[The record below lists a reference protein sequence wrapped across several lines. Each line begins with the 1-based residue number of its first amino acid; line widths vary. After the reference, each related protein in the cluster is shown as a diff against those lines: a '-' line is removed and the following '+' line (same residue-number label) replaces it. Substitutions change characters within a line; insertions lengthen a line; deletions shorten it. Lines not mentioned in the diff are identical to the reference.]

1 MSSSTPPNPTFLQSL
16 QKLINAKAQQP
27 PPPPV
32 ADAKSPHRNNS
43 SPAKLKRLFKFNNSS
58 KKTCIEQ
65 QQHQQEQ
72 QQLPSTK
79 PTELEVVVVDVDNEP
94 VESNLGFIAELG
106 LLYSAPQLYTVKS
119 RLLRSLNFVNAP
131 SLFVLD
137 CAELVVL
144 SQAYR
149 ALMDDPI
156 GADFPWPNA
165 PLQQLLSGKK
175 LLRNNPTNG
184 EQCKIDWDA
193 LAKGVKGL
201 FFGAKWCPP
210 SKQMLAQLVE
220 LYTKI
225 KSDHPHF
232 EIIFCSSDRSE
243 ESFNE
248 HFSLMPWLALPYGD
262 EKFNQKIAKAYDI
275 CGIPSFILVD
285 DDFSLITRNGRS
297 VCLSDPH
304 GYPWKRKALYELTE
318 HTVHRISEMPSLIL
332 FTEGSPEDIE
342 FSCQILNPCAES
354 VFAQHMMD
362 DVPLQT
368 AGPLPSHSED
378 ANSVDSDKSTRP
390 LAVAADPMQFFYT
403 GDDPICDYIL
413 ESLGQGQADLPLLI
427 ICDPLAGHFT
437 VCDRPEVSDSIVLA
451 FVSDYR
457 NGRARVLPI
466 PDSKRQTKHRTVGGI
481 PVQLLEPFLSSSHCL
496 QQQQVE
502 FTKITKFIRNN
513 RVILHDENL
522 PPDAVEEE
530 EVGAASHSE
539 QERHQSAEREGQRT
553 SRVSRALDTAVW
565 WGDEWRRKAA
575 TNFGQSD
582 AETVR
587 VRLALE
593 RIKDGMEE
601 ADEKRRHGKAGQ
613 RRSGEEGGGGWR
625 TASTMDETRT
635 EEQWRELR
643 EWSARRV
650 SDDSG
655 AGGRRH
661 KGRMGADEW
670 PEEGGRHFEGDI
682 VLSGDQADAILEEA
696 FARRRRQKRK
706 FIGSKVRRWDVMK
719 SIVYTLREQRVIEL
733 ALEHWHNITCLNFE
747 RHNDE
752 PKGSR
757 IVFTDVDG
765 CASNVGRH
773 PLGEP
778 QFVSLAPECIRDQYV
793 QVQWENIDRDSKG
806 QFLKEQPV
814 DVDNGGVPYD
824 YGSIMHYRSKAFA
837 KYDDL
842 FTIGTAIGDYQRT
855 IGQRDQLSFNDIRG
869 VPASVAVP
877 TRRLH
882 RPAPLR
888 SVPLS
893 GWVHWGIL

>member
-1 MSSSTPPNPTFLQSL
+1 MFSKLFDLCLENISIVRPIYEKTAAKNNVLSEHDTKPNTDALLTLGEVVRSCNFVLFYVMSSSTPPNPTFLQSL

-27 PPPPV
+27 TAPPV
-32 ADAKSPHRNNS
+32 TDAKSPHRNNS

-65 QQHQQEQ
+65 QQQQQEQ
-72 QQLPSTK
+72 QQLSTK
-79 PTELEVVVVDVDNEP
+79 PNELEVVVVDVDNEP

-119 RLLRSLNFVNAP
+119 RLLRALNFVNAP

-149 ALMDDPI
+149 TLMDDPT

-165 PLQQLLSGKK
+165 PLQQLFSGKK

-184 EQCKIDWDA
+184 EQCKIDWDV

-248 HFSLMPWLALPYGD
+248 HFSLMPWLALPYGN

-304 GYPWKRKALYELTE
+304 GYPWKRKAIYELTE

-354 VFAQHMMD
+354 IFAQLVLND
-362 DVPLQT
+362 APLQT
-368 AGPLPSHSED
+368 AGPLPPSNSED
-378 ANSVDSDKSTRP
+378 ANSVDSDKSMRA

-496 QQQQVE
+496 QQQQQVE
-502 FTKITKFIRNN
+502 FTK
-513 RVILHDENL
+513 
-522 PPDAVEEE
+522 
-530 EVGAASHSE
+530 
-539 QERHQSAEREGQRT
+539 SA
-553 SRVSRALDTAVW
+553 
-565 WGDEWRRKAA
+565 
-575 TNFGQSD
+575 
-582 AETVR
+582 
-587 VRLALE
+587 
-593 RIKDGMEE
+593 
-601 ADEKRRHGKAGQ
+601 
-613 RRSGEEGGGGWR
+613 
-625 TASTMDETRT
+625 
-635 EEQWRELR
+635 
-643 EWSARRV
+643 
-650 SDDSG
+650 
-655 AGGRRH
+655 
-661 KGRMGADEW
+661 
-670 PEEGGRHFEGDI
+670 
-682 VLSGDQADAILEEA
+682 
-696 FARRRRQKRK
+696 
-706 FIGSKVRRWDVMK
+706 
-719 SIVYTLREQRVIEL
+719 
-733 ALEHWHNITCLNFE
+733 
-747 RHNDE
+747 
-752 PKGSR
+752 
-757 IVFTDVDG
+757 
-765 CASNVGRH
+765 
-773 PLGEP
+773 
-778 QFVSLAPECIRDQYV
+778 
-793 QVQWENIDRDSKG
+793 
-806 QFLKEQPV
+806 
-814 DVDNGGVPYD
+814 
-824 YGSIMHYRSKAFA
+824 
-837 KYDDL
+837 
-842 FTIGTAIGDYQRT
+842 
-855 IGQRDQLSFNDIRG
+855 
-869 VPASVAVP
+869 
-877 TRRLH
+877 
-882 RPAPLR
+882 
-888 SVPLS
+888 
-893 GWVHWGIL
+893 